1 MKKVVRL
8 TESDLHRVVKE
19 SVNKILKEFIGG
31 SSPNGYGFN
40 KGHTERTGNQGGSFG
55 SSPLDDMHDE
65 KYLEANRKA
74 KLRDDE
80 IKRKRGW

>member
-31 SSPNGYGFN
+31 SSPNGYRFN
-40 KGHTERTGNQGGSFG
+40 KGYTKRISNQGGSFG
-55 SSPLDDMHDE
+55 SSPLDDIKDE
-65 KYLEANRKA
+65 KYLEANREA
-74 KLRDDE
+74 ERRDDE